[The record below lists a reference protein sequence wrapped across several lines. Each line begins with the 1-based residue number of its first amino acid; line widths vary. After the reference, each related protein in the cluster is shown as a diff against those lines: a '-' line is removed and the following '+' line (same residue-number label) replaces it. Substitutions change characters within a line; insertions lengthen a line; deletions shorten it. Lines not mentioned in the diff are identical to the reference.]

1 MEEDGEP
8 FLMRAGERLRR
19 HAPARLPPAN
29 CQLQVIAAERET
41 KVQKKKKKNPDK
53 MQNSRRSLRPRRRK
67 PKSLQCKLSVSR
79 LLCFFFFFMQ
89 HFTILISVGGFVF
102 FFKKILI
109 LCERI
114 RAPPQLLLTEPENQR
129 ILLAVCV
136 SSPAGDSGGTLLFS
150 DVITPTEPGSRRANG
165 RRRPAGTCT
174 LVWPTSN
181 YIY

>member
-1 MEEDGEP
+1 MQIEC
-8 FLMRAGERLRR
+8 FKVVLCVFFF
-19 HAPARLPPAN
+19 HAAFYNIDFGLGF
-29 CQLQVIAAERET
+29 
-41 KVQKKKKKNPDK
+41 
-53 MQNSRRSLRPRRRK
+53 
-67 PKSLQCKLSVSR
+67 
-79 LLCFFFFFMQ
+79 CFF
-89 HFTILISVGGFVF
+89 LF

-114 RAPPQLLLTEPENQR
+114 RAAPQLLLTEPENQR

-150 DVITPTEPGSRRANG
+150 DVITPTEPRSRRANG